1 MIVAGQGLQRLD
13 ADVAEPAG
21 PNGQRRRPGVSRIP
35 AITS

>member
-1 MIVAGQGLQRLD
+1 MIVAGQGLERPD

-21 PNGQRRRPGVSRIP
+21 PNGQRRRPGVSRIL